1 MGLLDGLEPIKNI
14 DPCRVGK
21 LILDLEPSDQQTL
34 IAALKDERW
43 TARSLTNALNQRG
56 ITIARDTIQA
66 HMRKTCRCSKI

>member
-21 LILDLEPSDQQTL
+21 LILELEPSDQQTL
-34 IAALKDERW
+34 IAALQDDRW
-43 TARSLTNALNQRG
+43 TPRSLANALNSRG
-56 ITIARDTIQA
+56 ITISRDTIQG